1 MRKKVKKLWVDAL
14 MSGRYVQ
21 CKSQLCSRDN
31 RYCCLGVLTELYIE
45 QMKKNR
51 KKPKVVKTLGYSGS
65 PHYRESSG
73 DFYSCVVPSVV
84 QKWAGLTSGQT
95 SWAMIMNDQ
104 HKLDFLSIANCIEYT
119 F

>member
-21 CKSQLCSRDN
+21 GKSQLCSRDN

-51 KKPKVVKTLGYSGS
+51 KKTKITKQITASFVNYKEQGNNYHYCIPPKVV
-65 PHYRESSG
+65 E
-73 DFYSCVVPSVV
+73 
-84 QKWAGLTSGQT
+84 KWAGLTDDQV
-95 SWAMIMNDQ
+95 SWAMTMNDSCN
-104 HKLDFLSIANCIEYT
+104 LDFYQIANCIDYLY
-119 F
+119 